1 MRNIVRLFFKAERI
15 NPWTV
20 LGCLLV
26 ASVVEGIGF
35 ASLVPLLWIVTDPAQ
50 AQTSPVIE
58 FTRGSIGRWTEAI
71 ESSGTASA
79 AEIAGAREA
88 AVAQFTTA
96 PS

>member
-58 FTRGSIGRWTEAI
+58 FTRGWADVVGLPLT
-71 ESSGTASA
+71 SA
-79 AEIAGAREA
+79 PWSCFSYAR
-88 AVAQFTTA
+88 
-96 PS
+96 